1 MDNLMTTEHQT
12 PGGTDRTAKTT
23 PHRHSAKTAKNLE
36 ALFRELTGVNEERL
50 EVLRKHLIYRQV
62 RRNTIIIKPGDV
74 NFNIY
79 IILKGMGASYRITKH
94 GDCRYLYLPL
104 PSYVVADVHTLH
116 DGSPAKD
123 YFELMKG
130 SAVAVID
137 GNILKGLAKN
147 HPAVSEWYINLLLRG
162 LSTISGRLE
171 DMISTDAKDR
181 LMALLKDNP
190 ELFSKAMKKQI
201 AGFIG
206 IDQSTLSRLLSS
218 NV

>member
-1 MDNLMTTEHQT
+1 
-12 PGGTDRTAKTT
+12 
-23 PHRHSAKTAKNLE
+23 
-36 ALFRELTGVNEERL
+36 
-50 EVLRKHLIYRQV
+50 
-62 RRNTIIIKPGDV
+62 
-74 NFNIY
+74 
-79 IILKGMGASYRITKH
+79 MGASYCITKH
-94 GDCRYLYLPL
+94 GDCRYMYLPL
-104 PSYVVADVHTLH
+104 PSYVVVDVHTLH

-147 HPAVSEWYINLLLRG
+147 YPAVSEWYINLLLRG

-181 LMALLKDNP
+181 LMTLLKENP

-206 IDQSTLSRLLSS
+206 IGQSTLSRLLSS
-218 NV
+218 KA